1 MLESQLLRQRPGH
14 RTLDQEGSSGPA
26 PSATCQELGVWE
38 RSPYPVGAQHM
49 VPASPK
55 PGAAPP
61 PACGCLEPSAHAAPR
76 REGLGAAP
84 QLGGRAH
91 STHHHHHH
99 RPTQDRTDVV
109 ASLRGSGSPVQ
120 IPYVPVLPDLAAVT
134 QLSEGPPGA
143 LLTSSTNMWGT
154 RPGLPVLR
162 PSEPHHPY
170 SGPSPWC
177 LLPGEG
183 RVAPT
188 GEGIRSSPI
197 TSDFP
202 MQEAGC
208 SWRGSCELKRTTV
221 LSEGQGR
228 RDGVAG
234 PFWAV
239 GSVARVLHLHPTSC

>member
-38 RSPYPVGAQHM
+38 RSPYPVGAQRM

-120 IPYVPVLPDLAAVT
+120 IPYVPMLPNLALGRAPRGSAHILNQHVGH
-134 QLSEGPPGA
+134 Q
-143 LLTSSTNMWGT
+143 T
-154 RPGLPVLR
+154 RPASAQALR
-162 PSEPHHPY
+162 TT
-170 SGPSPWC
+170 SPLQWAITMV
-177 LLPGEG
+177 PPAWRGEG
-183 RVAPT
+183 
-188 GEGIRSSPI
+188 SSH
-197 TSDFP
+197 
-202 MQEAGC
+202 
-208 SWRGSCELKRTTV
+208 W
-221 LSEGQGR
+221 
-228 RDGVAG
+228 
-234 PFWAV
+234 
-239 GSVARVLHLHPTSC
+239 